1 MLGSLLIDKPKG
13 ITSHDVIRVLRKK
26 LDTRRIGHS
35 GTLDP
40 LATGLLVV
48 MVGPATRLLQYLQ
61 LEPKEYEYTVRFGQ
75 ATNTQDSEGEVIQ
88 ERPVPP
94 DLKAA
99 IESAL
104 PAFIGRIQQTPPMFS
119 AVKKDGKP
127 LYAYAR
133 AGEEVDRPARE
144 VVIHELDLVS
154 VDAPYATFRTVCE
167 GGTYVRTLAND
178 LGEAIECGGHVSE
191 LRRTRVGRFSA
202 ADAVLL
208 DDLTPDDLLPVEES
222 LDPMQKI
229 RVATDQERTL
239 RYGQSVPISDRP
251 DGELVAMLDESGNLI
266 CIARVRDN
274 DAHPECV
281 LPKENRDGDV

>member
-144 VVIHELDLVS
+144 VVIHELDLVTT
-154 VDAPYATFRTVCE
+154 DTPHATFRTVCE

-178 LGEAIECGGHVSE
+178 LGKEIGCGGHVTE

-202 ADAVLL
+202 ADAVQL
-208 DDLTPDDLLPVEES
+208 DDVTPDDLLPVEDS
-222 LDPMQKI
+222 LDPMQKTQ
-229 RVATDQERTL
+229 VAADQERTL
-239 RYGQSVPISDRP
+239 RFGQSIPISDRQE
-251 DGELVAMLDESGNLI
+251 GELVAMLDESGNLI
-266 CIARVRDN
+266 CVARIRDN
-274 DAHPECV
+274 EAHPECV
-281 LPKENRDGDV
+281 LPKEIGDGGV